1 MANINT
7 KLIEGAGLVGKTKGT
22 RGIAFIQG
30 LSKGLQPGIEMMDS
44 IFANNRKIS
53 AEWQTRFDN
62 KMAEFNAANVDGSEL
77 SLDLNGVNE
86 QNILSE
92 SLLERRTLA
101 ANLAREITAPS
112 SGGYGLGAVEKS
124 EKTDQLN
131 QVFASIKNTA
141 DDLNTYQ
148 TRFDEYSKMFND
160 HLMSKNYQNSENH
173 KHWTNI
179 IDGTYTK
186 SYSSTGNLQ
195 FETSDGTILGL
206 KDLEAPVA
214 TQDALGNQIRD
225 IGYKTHFA
233 NGILLDDGEAY
244 GKGIKDGINNTI
256 GNLRTTQGNGAVN
269 SLAYDVYDINK
280 DLVKTEITK
289 LATELQIN
297 PADITEGSGSFD
309 QNLLDELTQEATD
322 IVLVDTIFKEYAALA
337 KQGKKAKD
345 TDTDTDT
352 KPTEGAL
359 KARSVVKQIENKD
372 KDIQVGTNT
381 RLVATTDK
389 QNRIQYYTLEKY
401 DSAADTFVSTNQHYE
416 SSQVADMLGALNLPD
431 YEFSDRTGLSDE
443 TFADG
448 TPKSYT
454 KQLQLFKENNRKG
467 LITYK
472 WNNKEITIDQLE
484 DLFLAQT
491 EGYKYDLKTMTPKP
505 NEPAPV
511 FNTEPNLLLF
521 MSEAMKNGFLTS
533 NKQQN
538 K

>member
-7 KLIEGAGLVGKTKGT
+7 KLIEGAGLVGKTKGKL
-22 RGIAFIQG
+22 GIAFTQG
-30 LSKGLQPGIEMMDS
+30 LSKGLQPGTAMIDS

-86 QNILSE
+86 QNILKE

-160 HLMSKNYQNSENH
+160 KTMSKYYQGSENH

-179 IDGTYTK
+179 IDGTYKK

-214 TQDALGNQIRD
+214 TQDALGNQIRN
-225 IGYKTHFA
+225 IGYETHFA

-269 SLAYDVYDINK
+269 SLAYDVYDINR
-280 DLVKTEITK
+280 DLVIADINK

-297 PADITEGSGSFD
+297 PANIDVKNQAFD
-309 QNLLDELTQEATD
+309 QSLYDELRQKATD
-322 IVLVDTIFKEYAALA
+322 RVLVDTIFKEYADLARQGQNA
-337 KQGKKAKD
+337 KQAN
-345 TDTDTDT
+345 TPPTS
-352 KPTEGAL
+352 KPTEGVL
-359 KARSVVKQIENKD
+359 KARSVVKQIENKV

-381 RLVATTDK
+381 RLVATVDK
-389 QNRIQYYTLEKY
+389 KDNIQYYTLEKY
-401 DSAADTFVSTNQHYE
+401 DSTADAFVSTNEHYE
-416 SSQVADMLGALNLPD
+416 APQVANMLGALNLPD

-454 KQLQLFKENNRKG
+454 KQLQLIKENNRKG
-467 LITYK
+467 LVTYK
-472 WNNKEITIDQLE
+472 WKGKDITVEQLE
-484 DLFLAQT
+484 DLFVAYT
-491 EGYKYDLKTMTPKP
+491 EGYKYDFKTMTPKP
-505 NEPAPV
+505 NEPASI
-511 FNTEPNLLLF
+511 FNTEKNIVNF
-521 MSEAMKNGFLTS
+521 MGEAMKNGFLTS